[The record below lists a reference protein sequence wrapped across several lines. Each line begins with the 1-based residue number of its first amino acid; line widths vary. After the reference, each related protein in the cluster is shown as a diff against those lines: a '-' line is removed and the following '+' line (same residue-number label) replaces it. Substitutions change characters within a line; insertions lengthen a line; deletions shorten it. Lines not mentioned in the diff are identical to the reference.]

1 MPSQVKQ
8 RPSVQHHALD
18 GLALLPAFVSFAP
31 LLEIE
36 IFELGVGWIVHAGS
50 RAYPAKRVT
59 PFGVEPS
66 ILNEKSAPVDV
77 RPPKF
82 S

>member
-36 IFELGVGWIVHAGS
+36 IFELGVVRRID
-50 RAYPAKRVT
+50 
-59 PFGVEPS
+59 VEEDGA
-66 ILNEKSAPVDV
+66 LVNLRPVN
-77 RPPKF
+77 RPGAIM
-82 S
+82 